1 MSLLLIGAGLL
12 PAIVLCVYIYIKDR
26 VEKEP
31 LGLLIKLLIAG
42 VVICFPVVFFEEI
55 LLDIFKG
62 NAILENFVGIALV
75 EEGFKL
81 IAVLIFTKNN
91 KEFNS
96 IFDGIVYAVFV
107 SLGFAALENVLY
119 VTQYGWMN
127 ALLRA
132 VMSVPAHTFFGIM
145 MGYYY
150 SFWVILDRTAKQERI
165 FKEKGLVEKSVVEY
179 SSIRFAAASIVVPVF
194 LHGLYDYC
202 CTQPSFT
209 ATVVFLVLL
218 IGMYIY
224 CFGKV
229 RKMSSKDAPVG
240 NYVCAL
246 LARKYPELKSYIY
259 NA

>member
-42 VVICFPVVFFEEI
+42 VVICFPVVLFEEI

-165 FKEKGLVEKSVVEY
+165 FKEQGLVEKSVVEY
-179 SSIRFAAASIVVPVF
+179 SSIRFAVASIVVPVF

-202 CTQPSFT
+202 CTSESLT
-209 ATVVFLVLL
+209 ATIVFIVLL

-259 NA
+259 NM